1 MNREELR
8 AIVRKSNSTTLVA
21 NRMRKAL
28 GLHEIWRNKHSGHAH
43 SRARAKYVKRNRY
56 RHAKQCMKQKHGVKL

>member
-1 MNREELR
+1 MNRDELR

-28 GLHEIWRNKHSGHAH
+28 GLHEIWHNKRGHAH
-43 SRARAKYVKRNRY
+43 ARARAKYVKRNRY
-56 RHAKQCMKQKHGVKL
+56 RHAKQCMQQKHGVKL